1 MIFVTFF
8 THASKEKNYPVDDE
22 LDVVK
27 KKSAHRRSRSC
38 VVSHLRA
45 LLLQS
50 YRNTVPVPRHWCQK
64 RKYLQ
69 GKRGIEKTPFELPEF
84 IAMTGIDKIRAAIE
98 EADSLKKVPAWWG
111 FRCLFGGVRGTGAG
125 GMRQGHGGRGQG

>member
-1 MIFVTFF
+1 MKNWRCP
-8 THASKEKNYPVDDE
+8 HLEKG
-22 LDVVK
+22 LG
-27 KKSAHRRSRSC
+27 SLS
-38 VVSHLRA
+38 
-45 LLLQS
+45 LLLLGITRKGPRHDPPINYRFLSCNNPLAQS

-98 EADSLKKVPAWWG
+98 EADSQKKVTCMAAA
-111 FRCLFGGVRGTGAG
+111 FRLFFVLSFVHVIESVCSCSHCLLS
-125 GMRQGHGGRGQG
+125 

>member
-1 MIFVTFF
+1 M
-8 THASKEKNYPVDDE
+8 
-22 LDVVK
+22 
-27 KKSAHRRSRSC
+27 
-38 VVSHLRA
+38 
-45 LLLQS
+45 QS

-98 EADSLKKVPAWWG
+98 EADSLKKVAVVDAAAG
-111 FRCLFGGVRGTGAG
+111 KGGARRGG
-125 GMRQGHGGRGQG
+125 GGEGRGRGRG

>member
-1 MIFVTFF
+1 MIPAPPPPFIRF
-8 THASKEKNYPVDDE
+8 
-22 LDVVK
+22 
-27 KKSAHRRSRSC
+27 
-38 VVSHLRA
+38 VVSRWSI
-45 LLLQS
+45 QS

-98 EADSLKKVPAWWG
+98 EADSLKKVGDAW
-111 FRCLFGGVRGTGAG
+111 LLRGD
-125 GMRQGHGGRGQG
+125 GGRF

>member
-1 MIFVTFF
+1 MLDTVFF
-8 THASKEKNYPVDDE
+8 AVVPQSPSCAHVASCRVRVPGCGFASLV
-22 LDVVK
+22 
-27 KKSAHRRSRSC
+27 
-38 VVSHLRA
+38 
-45 LLLQS
+45 QS

-98 EADSLKKVPAWWG
+98 EADSLKKV
-111 FRCLFGGVRGTGAG
+111 
-125 GMRQGHGGRGQG
+125 

>member
-1 MIFVTFF
+1 M
-8 THASKEKNYPVDDE
+8 
-22 LDVVK
+22 
-27 KKSAHRRSRSC
+27 
-38 VVSHLRA
+38 
-45 LLLQS
+45 QS

-98 EADSLKKVPAWWG
+98 EADSLKKVCVCVCVCARARVG
-111 FRCLFGGVRGTGAG
+111 VFLFSVDSANRLANEQTSIVAG
-125 GMRQGHGGRGQG
+125 KTKR